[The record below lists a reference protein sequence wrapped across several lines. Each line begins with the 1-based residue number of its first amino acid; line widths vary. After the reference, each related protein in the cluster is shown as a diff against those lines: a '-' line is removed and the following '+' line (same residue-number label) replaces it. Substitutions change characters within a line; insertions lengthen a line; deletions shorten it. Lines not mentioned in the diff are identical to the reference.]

1 MSSAGAKV
9 MLITGASRGIGA
21 ATARLAARHGY
32 DVAVNYASNKAAA
45 EAVVAD
51 IRKAGRKAV
60 AIQAD
65 VGKPEDIVRLFK
77 TVDAELG
84 RLDAFFNNA
93 GIVEKASKFVDIA
106 PERLERILAINTVG
120 AFIAAQEAVRRMST
134 RLGGKGGAIVNMSSM
149 AAKLGGSNES
159 TDYAT
164 AKGAIDSLTIGLAKE
179 LAGEGIRVNA
189 VRPGLIDTDIQKDF
203 GVGDRVGKNKHL
215 VPLQRGGTAEEVA
228 EAVLWLC
235 SERASYCTGLLLD
248 VAGGRGTLLD
258 CVALPLSPM
267 PEEHGERELQVAYSC
282 RRFACSQPGSSVGQA
297 VAHCRALPDR
307 RQTLAVGGRA
317 DVRVPRGP
325 ILPSGRPRPPV
336 RDRSRRHRQIDAA
349 HLPQRPHRRRDGRA
363 GTDRACRGQRWR
375 PDHPFLLRLPA
386 AADPARRHP
395 PQPQRPSHAPA
406 EVSGRRR
413 GVDGA
418 LGPDVG
424 HRPIAARQ
432 SRAAARALR
441 RAAAWRCS
449 ATCTSCPR

>member
-45 EAVVAD
+45 EAVVTD

-84 RLDAFFNNA
+84 RLDAFVNNA

-106 PERLERILAINTVG
+106 PERLERVLAINTAG

-134 RLGGKGGAIVNMSSM
+134 RLGGKGGVIVNMSSM

-179 LAGEGIRVNA
+179 LAPEGIRVNA
-189 VRPGLIDTDIQKDF
+189 VRPGLIDTDIQRDF

-248 VAGGRGTLLD
+248 VAGGRGL
-258 CVALPLSPM
+258 
-267 PEEHGERELQVAYSC
+267 
-282 RRFACSQPGSSVGQA
+282 
-297 VAHCRALPDR
+297 
-307 RQTLAVGGRA
+307 
-317 DVRVPRGP
+317 
-325 ILPSGRPRPPV
+325 
-336 RDRSRRHRQIDAA
+336 
-349 HLPQRPHRRRDGRA
+349 
-363 GTDRACRGQRWR
+363 
-375 PDHPFLLRLPA
+375 
-386 AADPARRHP
+386 
-395 PQPQRPSHAPA
+395 
-406 EVSGRRR
+406 
-413 GVDGA
+413 
-418 LGPDVG
+418 
-424 HRPIAARQ
+424 
-432 SRAAARALR
+432 
-441 RAAAWRCS
+441 
-449 ATCTSCPR
+449 